1 MFNLGN
7 GKGFSVKQVIDVA
20 RKVTKHE
27 IPEVISPRREGD
39 PAILIASSS
48 KAKKILGWSPE
59 HDSLEEI
66 ISSAWKWHKTHP
78 NGYKLAD

>member
-1 MFNLGN
+1 MEKLFMTLSMTIPTLVTAFKSLKGISDLYNL
-7 GKGFSVKQVIDVA
+7 
-20 RKVTKHE
+20 
-27 IPEVISPRREGD
+27 
-39 PAILIASSS
+39 S